1 MLKDPWVAEE
11 YERVKNCYYTW
22 LNHGH
27 LPEHQVIAGI
37 KIHGWNLIHSTL
49 IKIHNERKINYV
61 MELIADFVRLNY
73 ADRVDSDIL
82 DELIKFQTAYIID
95 PERLDM
101 YPYNDSYKYDFL
113 AYIQDV
119 GELDK
124 AGTYCFEFPD
134 EADITIQ
141 NFCEKIFF
149 HRRKN
154 YGKAW
159 VTRL

>member
-1 MLKDPWVAEE
+1 MESHTQ
-11 YERVKNCYYTW
+11 YFNQNTQRTKNQLRDGVDC
-22 LNHGH
+22 
-27 LPEHQVIAGI
+27 
-37 KIHGWNLIHSTL
+37 
-49 IKIHNERKINYV
+49 R
-61 MELIADFVRLNY
+61 FVRLNY